1 MIVTPQLSIIVPSYN
16 QGDYIEKCL
25 QSIINQNQTFLNY
38 EVIIQDNHSTDS
50 TKSILQ
56 KYHQIKNFN
65 IYYERDK
72 GQADGINKGIKKA
85 KGQWITWQNCDDYY
99 LSKNVFNEIYKAINL
114 DKKKKYGL
122 FYGNMKLINRETNF
136 QNELRFYG
144 ANSFTLALE
153 GMVLSNQS
161 CFWKKNLHIKYGY
174 LRKLRV
180 NFDYEWFLRISQFTK
195 FKKIN
200 YKNPISVFLLHDK
213 QKSNNYSKHEKLTRS
228 RIIKLYLKKF
238 KIPNNYLILKILLV
252 ISKFFR
258 FSILVLHGD
267 IFYFI
272 KKKLFN
278 LFKIFST

>member
-65 IYYERDK
+65 IYYEKDK

-114 DKKKKYGL
+114 DKKRKYGL